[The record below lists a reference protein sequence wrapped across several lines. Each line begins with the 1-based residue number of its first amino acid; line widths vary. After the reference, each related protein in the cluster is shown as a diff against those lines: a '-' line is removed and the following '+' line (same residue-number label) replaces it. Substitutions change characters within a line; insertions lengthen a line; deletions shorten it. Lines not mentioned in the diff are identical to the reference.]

1 MVPDLTFDQK
11 VEKIR
16 GNSFQILNNM
26 EHITVILETK
36 NIHEM
41 FTGFILWNE
50 EMGSPGMAV
59 VSVNWRQTSEF
70 QIAEELEYSAG
81 KVRKKDMPWGMK
93 EDINLNMTWIHIHKK
108 RPQSLAEII
117 WCGVESWSAGGYV
130 VSSPSNAERPHLVT
144 MLFSLEP
151 RKVML

>member
-1 MVPDLTFDQK
+1 MVPDMTFDQK

-26 EHITVILETK
+26 EHINVILETK

-59 VSVNWRQTSEF
+59 VSVN
-70 QIAEELEYSAG
+70 
-81 KVRKKDMPWGMK
+81 
-93 EDINLNMTWIHIHKK
+93 
-108 RPQSLAEII
+108 
-117 WCGVESWSAGGYV
+117 
-130 VSSPSNAERPHLVT
+130 
-144 MLFSLEP
+144 
-151 RKVML
+151 